1 MLQSGIVNLRGIVD
15 LGKSWNLPSFFKG
28 SYDIFCDVASDS
40 PSPCKRG
47 EGRKISDVSTSFV
60 YSSTVSNKVIPVG
73 TDNGSF
79 YRIILKSESNMS
91 LESYKR
97 TLFTSGGNVAKIVQ
111 RHCIFLM
118 SYMNT
123 GL

>member
-1 MLQSGIVNLRGIVD
+1 MIGIV
-15 LGKSWNLPSFFKG
+15 FKLYAF

-40 PSPCKRG
+40 PSPCERG

-60 YSSTVSNKVIPVG
+60 DSSTVSNKVIPVG

-118 SYMNT
+118 LYLNT

>member
-47 EGRKISDVSTSFV
+47 EGRKISDVSISFV

-97 TLFTSGGNVAKIVQ
+97 TLFTSGGNVAKIVK
-111 RHCIFLM
+111 RHCIF
-118 SYMNT
+118 
-123 GL
+123 

>member
-1 MLQSGIVNLRGIVD
+1 M
-15 LGKSWNLPSFFKG
+15 
-28 SYDIFCDVASDS
+28 
-40 PSPCKRG
+40 
-47 EGRKISDVSTSFV
+47 STSFV
-60 YSSTVSNKVIPVG
+60 DSSTVSNKVIPVG